1 MEEKVYKLCLVGD
14 SGVGKSSILKRYIHN
29 TFSQY
34 TDSTIGA
41 QYFSKSLDYNDT
53 KIKLQLWDTAG
64 QERYRALVS
73 MYYRNCNAVILV
85 ADATNL
91 NSLNNIFYWVNE
103 LNASTE
109 NTPIFLVLNK
119 IDTIHLN
126 GDILK
131 DILTRY
137 EKYNITQVS
146 AKTNTNINELFEK
159 IIEKIYD
166 KPPYLNYKPTNKIT
180 LHKKDQTQG
189 RCC

>member
-41 QYFSKSLDYNDT
+41 QYFSKSLDYKDT
-53 KIKLQLWDTAG
+53 KVKLQLWDTAG

-85 ADATNL
+85 ADVTNII
-91 NSLNNIFYWVNE
+91 SLNNIFYWVNE

-109 NTPIFLVLNK
+109 NTDIFLVLNK
-119 IDTIHLN
+119 IDEIHSN
-126 GDILK
+126 QEIFEEIIK
-131 DILTRY
+131 RY
-137 EKYNITQVS
+137 EKYNITLVS

-159 IIEKIYD
+159 IIDKIYD
-166 KPPYLNYKPTNKIT
+166 KPYLNYKPTNKIT
-180 LHKKDQTQG
+180 LYQKDQPQG